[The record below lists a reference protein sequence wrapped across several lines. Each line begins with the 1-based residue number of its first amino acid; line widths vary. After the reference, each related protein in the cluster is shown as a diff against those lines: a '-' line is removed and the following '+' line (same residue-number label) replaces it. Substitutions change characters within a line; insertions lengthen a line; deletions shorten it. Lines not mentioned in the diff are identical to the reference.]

1 MPFSRGLLS
10 DAESDLVARESVGDG
25 EGNRCGFLGVDGE
38 ESAEGRL
45 PGNIISGLVRVG
57 DGGAIVGTRGL

>member
-1 MPFSRGLLS
+1 MPFSRGLSS
-10 DAESDLVARESVGDG
+10 DAESDLVVRESVGDG

-38 ESAEGRL
+38 ESAEGGL

-57 DGGAIVGTRGL
+57 DGGAVVGTRGF